1 MMLSKPVISMR
12 ASRKPQVCVCDLR
25 KKYETKVVDK
35 VKDNFNKLLVMG
47 SVDFKMMYE
56 ILKDVDAVHKEKF
69 NALTKREEK
78 KEEEDKVDETT
89 NENIFLEKN

>member
-1 MMLSKPVISMR
+1 MLSIKSSIAARPV
-12 ASRKPQVCVCDLR
+12 RKHQVCVCDLR
-25 KKYETKVVDK
+25 KKYETKVVEK
-35 VKDNFNKLLVMG
+35 VKENFNKLLVIG

-69 NALTKREEK
+69 QSMTK
-78 KEEEDKVDETT
+78 KEDVKTEVEVVEET